1 MNKKYQI
8 KKISKERMSDFKQVC
23 KNLDI
28 RFNDYNILDL
38 ALHHRSYS
46 NEDKAYSHYN
56 NERLEFLGDS
66 VLGLATAAF
75 LYEDMFQK
83 QEGDLAKIKSN
94 VVSEKSLAPIAKNV
108 MNIHS
113 LLVLGKGE
121 ENTGGRLKPAI
132 LADAVE
138 AVIGALYLD
147 QGYEAA
153 EKLVLKLIVP
163 EIRNVQSNKGNKD
176 WKTKL
181 QEYYQKTAKKCPVYI
196 LESVSGPDHEQK
208 FSVTVHLGSKVYG
221 PAVSNSKKNA
231 EQLAAQ
237 NACQQLGIN

>member
-8 KKISKERMSDFKQVC
+8 KKISKERMSELKQFC

-83 QEGDLAKIKSN
+83 QE
-94 VVSEKSLAPIAKNV
+94 
-108 MNIHS
+108 
-113 LLVLGKGE
+113 
-121 ENTGGRLKPAI
+121 
-132 LADAVE
+132 
-138 AVIGALYLD
+138 
-147 QGYEAA
+147 
-153 EKLVLKLIVP
+153 
-163 EIRNVQSNKGNKD
+163 
-176 WKTKL
+176 L
-181 QEYYQKTAKKCPVYI
+181 QRMV
-196 LESVSGPDHEQK
+196 
-208 FSVTVHLGSKVYG
+208 
-221 PAVSNSKKNA
+221 
-231 EQLAAQ
+231 
-237 NACQQLGIN
+237 